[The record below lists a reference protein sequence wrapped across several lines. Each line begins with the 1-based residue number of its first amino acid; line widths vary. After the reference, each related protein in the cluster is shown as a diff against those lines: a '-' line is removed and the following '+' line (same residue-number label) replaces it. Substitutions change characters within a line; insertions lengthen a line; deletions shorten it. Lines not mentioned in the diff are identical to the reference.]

1 MIHIAFT
8 TDIHVAAIPF
18 NDDFESAN
26 YWKFVALENTN
37 AWMVGNAVSN
47 GGDKAMYV
55 SNNGNDFAY
64 DTDLTSASF
73 ATVLINFSET
83 GDYTI
88 DYDWKCEGDYDDDD
102 VYDFMR
108 VGLIP
113 AAATVTAG
121 IPTLPEDFIA
131 LDNGALYGQ
140 ADWQHVRLVF
150 QVEAAGDY
158 KLLVAWINDEAD
170 GETPG
175 AIDNIAIIS
184 GDAITGIEGNA
195 GFENKAVKFIQ
206 NDHVY
211 ILING
216 VIYDVTGRKVGVK

>member
-1 MIHIAFT
+1 
-8 TDIHVAAIPF
+8 
-18 NDDFESAN
+18 
-26 YWKFVALENTN
+26 
-37 AWMVGNAVSN
+37 
-47 GGDKAMYV
+47 
-55 SNNGNDFAY
+55 
-64 DTDLTSASF
+64 
-73 ATVLINFSET
+73 
-83 GDYTI
+83 
-88 DYDWKCEGDYDDDD
+88 
-102 VYDFMR
+102 MR

-121 IPTLPEDFIA
+121 MPTLPEDFIA

-140 ADWQHVRLVF
+140 TDWQHVRLVF

-206 NDHVY
+206 DQNIY